1 MGVDCRIVRRIEIY
15 LFITSRIIKQNIV
28 HMTRRC
34 AAIGFKRLDNTGFLI
49 YFPLDLN
56 PDGPLPGIH
65 LHKYPTIGL
74 KENVVP
80 LEELKAQI
88 EEKHLVVNRIREEIG
103 KVLVGQRDLI
113 DGLLMGLFTR
123 GHILIEGVPGLAKT
137 SAVKALADTV
147 HADFK
152 RIQFTPDLLPAD
164 LVGTEIYR
172 PKTGDFS
179 IKKGPLFNNI
189 ILADEINRAP
199 SKVQS
204 ALLEAMQE
212 RQVTIGDTTFPLAD
226 PFLVMAT
233 QNPIEQEG
241 TYPLPEAQV
250 DRFMLKILIDY
261 PDKVEEKEIMKRVG
275 FDAPEAVQP
284 VLDPVEIRAIGGLIN
299 SVYMDEKLKDYIVDL
314 VFATRNPAAY
324 HVDVSHYIQFGASPR
339 ATIFLSLAARA
350 YAFLQGRAYVTPQ
363 DVKTIAPAVLRHRI
377 LLTYEAE
384 AEDIDTDQ
392 IIGRIFDSVEVP

>member
-1 MGVDCRIVRRIEIY
+1 M
-15 LFITSRIIKQNIV
+15 
-28 HMTRRC
+28 
-34 AAIGFKRLDNTGFLI
+34 
-49 YFPLDLN
+49 
-56 PDGPLPGIH
+56 
-65 LHKYPTIGL
+65 
-74 KENVVP
+74 P

-88 EEKHLVVNRIREEIG
+88 EEKQLVVNRIREEIG
-103 KVLVGQRDLI
+103 KVLVGQRELI

-212 RQVTIGDTTFPLAD
+212 RQITIGETTFPLAD

-261 PDKVEEKEIMKRVG
+261 PDKAEEKEIMKRVG
-275 FDAPEAVQP
+275 FDAPETVQP
-284 VLDPVEIRAIGGLIN
+284 VLDPAEINAVGQLIG

-324 HVDVSHYIQFGASPR
+324 NIDVANYIQFGASPR
-339 ATIFLSLAARA
+339 ATIFLSLAARV

-384 AEDIDTDQ
+384 AEDIDTDR
-392 IIGRIFDSVEVP
+392 IIGRIFESVEVP